1 MNLKM
6 IWTLLQRTFQEWQD
20 DKVSRLAAA
29 LSYYTIFSLAPLLV
43 IALAVAGLFISRGTV
58 QQEIIAQVQAWVG
71 DGVDPSVIRSMIDA
85 ANISR
90 DSSIIATLIGLGV
103 LLFGA
108 TNFFFQLED
117 ALNTIWNVEDKT
129 EGSMLHVLQRRFM
142 SFVFVLGVG
151 VLLILL
157 LVLNTVLA
165 GVSEFLDETLVGI
178 SGTWRVLN
186 LLVSLLVLTGV
197 FSVIFKVLPDVN
209 VSWSHVL
216 PGAFLTAVLF
226 GAGQVLIGFYL
237 GQSSIASAYGAAGSL
252 AVLLI
257 WVFYSMQILLAG
269 AEFTHVYA
277 EHHTESDEAIGRLSA
292 DANGKRASAD

>member
-1 MNLKM
+1 MNLKTV
-6 IWTLLQRTFQEWQD
+6 WTLLRKTFQEWQD
-20 DKVSRLAAA
+20 DKASRLAAA

-43 IALAVAGLFISRGTV
+43 IALAVAGIFISRGEV
-58 QQEIIAQVQAWVG
+58 QQQIIAQVQAWVG
-71 DGVDPSVIRSMIDA
+71 DGIDPSVIRSMIDA

-108 TNFFFQLED
+108 TNFFFQLEE
-117 ALNTIWNVEDKT
+117 ALNTIWNVEHKT
-129 EGSMLHVLQRRFM
+129 EDNMLTILQRRFM

-157 LVLNTVLA
+157 LILNTVLA
-165 GVSEFLDETLVGI
+165 GVSEFLDTTLTGI

-186 LLVSLLVLTGV
+186 LLASLAVLTGV
-197 FSVIFKVLPDVN
+197 FSVIFKVLPDVD
-209 VSWSHVL
+209 VSWSHVW
-216 PGAFLTAVLF
+216 PGALLTAILF
-226 GAGQVLIGFYL
+226 GVGQVLIGFYL
-237 GQSSIASAYGAAGSL
+237 GQSSVASAYGAAGSL

-277 EHHTESDEAIGRLSA
+277 EHTST
-292 DANGKRASAD
+292 